1 MHDWME
7 TRAAEREFLRGLL
20 NTAPRAALTATE
32 NWHRGQS
39 YLDQVLILRSVRD
52 PLRGAVG
59 GKRQQNGPA
68 VALRKQLTPAQAVT
82 PIPGG
87 TVQCLPL
94 PHPCALH
101 KSFPGVSPDPR
112 ATSYPASRSLFFEGS
127 SRHVN

>member
-7 TRAAEREFLRGLL
+7 TRAAERECLRGLL

-59 GKRQQNGPA
+59 RKRQQNGPA
-68 VALRKQLTPAQAVT
+68 VALRKQPTPAQAVT

-87 TVQCLPL
+87 MVQSLPL
-94 PHPCALH
+94 PHP
-101 KSFPGVSPDPR
+101 FPVRKCLPSAD
-112 ATSYPASRSLFFEGS
+112 ASLLARPSAILRFRDVPGS
-127 SRHVN
+127 